1 MRLFAC
7 TPGNIVKPLGEV
19 WAAFSTLSGETLLL
33 NDEGAAILEV
43 LGSQTMGE
51 ADICA
56 ALAADSGSTATD
68 VAAVLGETW
77 VRLIEAGLI
86 REQADAGTLQQ

>member
-1 MRLFAC
+1 MRFFAC
-7 TPGNIVKPLGEV
+7 TPGTVVKPLGEV

-56 ALAADSGSTATD
+56 ALAADSGTTKSD
-68 VAAVLGETW
+68 VAAALGETW

-86 REQADAGTLQQ
+86 REQAAAGILRQ

>member
-1 MRLFAC
+1 MRFFAC
-7 TPGNIVKPLGEV
+7 TPGTVVKPLGEV
-19 WAAFSTLSGETLLL
+19 WAAFSALSGETLLL

-51 ADICA
+51 AQVCA
-56 ALAADSGSTATD
+56 ALAADSGTTEAN
-68 VAAVLGETW
+68 VAAALGETW

-86 REQADAGTLQQ
+86 REQATESSLRQ